1 MGSEGR
7 LCWPYAT
14 SIRQRLNITIKSG
27 GRSLKNADPPRV
39 GVARFGD
46 CSLATFVAA
55 GRFTGNQPK
64 ISHKLAEM
72 IEALESP
79 EFGNRDHCRQELE
92 AFESHE
98 RIDSGPKSPTRKPVE
113 QGRLATLD
121 SLLGGFLGRR
131 TNHYRMD
138 LPGPL

>member
-1 MGSEGR
+1 MLRYLLISLPLRFCDLKFSRVGR
-7 LCWPYAT
+7 GT
-14 SIRQRLNITIKSG
+14 FKE
-27 GRSLKNADPPRV
+27 DPPRV

-98 RIDSGPKSPTRKPVE
+98 RIDSGPKSPTRKPVD